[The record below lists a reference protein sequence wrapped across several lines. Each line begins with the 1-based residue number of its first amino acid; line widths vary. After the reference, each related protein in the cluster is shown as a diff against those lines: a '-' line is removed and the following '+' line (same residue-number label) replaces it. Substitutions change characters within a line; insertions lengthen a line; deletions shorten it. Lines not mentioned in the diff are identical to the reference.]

1 MPPGSYSIVVREHVD
16 PGQNTVASPDAM
28 PERPTASPTFP
39 VTSMMSQNPFADR
52 ENVSVNTMGNLVYY
66 ISISYTMI
74 PRAPVPAGRSV
85 RRRPDEG
92 RNMRPAGG
100 GAGAG
105 GLHAR
110 GEAGK

>member
-1 MPPGSYSIVVREHVD
+1 MTPGSYSIVVREHVD

-74 PRAPVPAGRSV
+74 PRAPVPAGPC
-85 RRRPDEG
+85 RRTCPGAR
-92 RNMRPAGG
+92 RHTRPALGG
-100 GAGAG
+100 G
-105 GLHAR
+105 R
-110 GEAGK
+110 